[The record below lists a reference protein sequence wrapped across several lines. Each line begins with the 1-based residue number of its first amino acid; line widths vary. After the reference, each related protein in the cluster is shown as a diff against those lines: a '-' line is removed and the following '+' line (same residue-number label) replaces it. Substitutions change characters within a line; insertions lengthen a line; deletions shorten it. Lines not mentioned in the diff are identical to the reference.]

1 MHSDQSEYDFDGD
14 DSQVSVGR
22 NSNYIA
28 DTCPSNVVQR
38 SHERQSYDERR
49 KRTLNNSSDDRHSDR
64 SERRMNE
71 RSFHPQPRQDINVDA
86 AWPRVLDNRYVQ
98 QLEEELAEMKNMN
111 KKLKAQ
117 VSEFRK
123 SRSGSITKRSIR

>member
-1 MHSDQSEYDFDGD
+1 MHSDQSKYEFDED

-28 DTCPSNVVQR
+28 DTCPSNVIQR
-38 SHERQSYDERR
+38 SHERRSYDEWQ
-49 KRTLNNSSDDRHSDR
+49 KCTLNDLSDDWHSDC

-71 RSFHPQPRQDINVDA
+71 RGFHPQPRQDIDVDA
-86 AWPRVLDNRYVQ
+86 ARPRVLDNRYVQ

-111 KKLKAQ
+111 IKLKAQ